1 VFSRNSTRGLW
12 KAHGRYI
19 ARESATHNRELRA
32 GFDGESERIDIASR
46 LDQWQ
51 NARDERLWKLIVS
64 PEFGDRIDLARL
76 TRDLVKHM
84 EEDLGTRLEW
94 VAISHF
100 NTDNPHVHV
109 ALRGRRDNGQPLG
122 LERNYIRSGIR
133 EIAEKLC
140 TDQLGHRSERD
151 VAEAQRREVQ
161 QQRYTS
167 LDRMIARDAVGDARS
182 EYFTVTRGPGE
193 ARDRF
198 VVARLQKLE
207 EMGLAEAEGLDHWRV
222 RRDFQA
228 ALRAMQRVA
237 DRQKVLAAH
246 GAQVSDT
253 RLPLIMA
260 DLRRLDSVEGRV
272 LSHGEDE
279 GTGRGFM
286 MLEGTDARVYCLNH
300 TPKMVDAR
308 ARGELRANSF
318 VRLRK
323 LFVNGR
329 PILEV
334 EDLGHAEKI
343 LSDRAHLEEAARKL
357 IQRGTA
363 PGEDG
368 WEGWLGRY
376 QKALRDVAVELQQ
389 QGKSGDQP
397 RRSHRGRRRS
407 RGR

>member
-1 VFSRNSTRGLW
+1 MN
-12 KAHGRYI
+12 GRRVEMAFDETGANQDLA
-19 ARESATHNRELRA
+19 ARLNEWQSA
-32 GFDGESERIDIASR
+32 G
-46 LDQWQ
+46 
-51 NARDERLWKLIVS
+51 DERLWKLIIS
-64 PEFGDRIDLARL
+64 PEFGNRSDLPRL
-76 TRDLVKHM
+76 TRDLMKRL
-84 EEDLGTRLEW
+84 ENELGTRLQW
-94 VAISHF
+94 AAICHF

-109 ALRGRRDNGQPLG
+109 ALRGIRENGESLTLNGG
-122 LERNYIRSGIR
+122 LVKRGIR
-133 EIAEKLC
+133 TIAEQLC
-140 TDQLGHRSERD
+140 TGQLGVRTEFD
-151 VAEAQRREVQ
+151 IAEALRREVP
-161 QQRYTS
+161 QQRFTS
-167 LDRMIARDAVGDARS
+167 LDRLIAREAPADTQS
-182 EYFTVTRGPGE
+182 EHFTVKRTSLAP
-193 ARDRF
+193 RDGF

-207 EMGLAEAEGLDHWRV
+207 GMGLAETEGVDHWRV

-246 GAQVSDT
+246 GAQVSDA
-253 RLPLIMA
+253 RLPLVMA

-272 LSHGEDE
+272 LLNGEDE

-300 TPKMVDAR
+300 TREMVDAR

-323 LFVNGR
+323 LFINGR

-343 LSDRAHLEEAARKL
+343 LSDRSHLEETARKL

-363 PGEDG
+363 PAEDG

-376 QKALRDVAVELQQ
+376 QRALRDVAVELQQ
-389 QGKSGDQP
+389 REKLLEQP
-397 RRSHRGRRRS
+397 RHPYRGRGRGRS